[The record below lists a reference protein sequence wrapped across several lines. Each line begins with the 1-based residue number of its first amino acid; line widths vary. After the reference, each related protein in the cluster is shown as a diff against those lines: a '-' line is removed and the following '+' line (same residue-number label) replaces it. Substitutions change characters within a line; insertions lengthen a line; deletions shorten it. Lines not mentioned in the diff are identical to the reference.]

1 MQDARILIVED
12 ESIIA
17 LDIKTS
23 LKHAGY
29 AIAGVAS
36 SGKEAIALAHSE
48 QPDLILMDIRLQ
60 GLMDGIEAAHQIHE
74 QQSCPIVF
82 LTAHTDSQTLDRAKL
97 TDPFGYLTKPF
108 EDHSLITTIEIALA
122 RYASEKAIREALVKQ
137 REFNELRSR
146 FVAVVSHEFRNP
158 LNTILFST
166 ELLHRYETQLDPDR
180 RELYFQRIHGAIKRM
195 HDMLDDVLIIGE
207 TDAGK
212 LACQPEPLAIAQF
225 CQDLIAEM
233 QPGDVPICPIVF
245 TYEVSSSLPPDVQPV
260 VDRKLLFH
268 ILGNLLSNAVKYS
281 PIGSLVIFDLSLTP
295 ETVQFRVQDQ
305 GIGIPEKDLAK
316 LFDDF
321 HRASNVR
328 SIPGTGLGLSI
339 VKQCVEVHGGSILV
353 DSQENH
359 GSTFLVTLP
368 IPAPTQALAAAAVRP
383 EPIANQPKTDR
394 PKADCAGIM

>member
-23 LKHAGY
+23 LQHAGY
-29 AIAGVAS
+29 IIAGVAS
-36 SGKEAIALAHSE
+36 SGEEAIALAHSQ
-48 QPDLILMDIRLQ
+48 QPDLILMDIRLR
-60 GLMDGIEAAHQIHE
+60 GPIDGIEAAQKIRE
-74 QQSCPIVF
+74 QQSCPVVF

-108 EDHSLITTIEIALA
+108 EDHSLLTTIEIALA
-122 RYASEKAIREALVKQ
+122 RYASEQAIREALVKQ

-166 ELLHRYETQLDPDR
+166 ELLHRYETRLDPDR
-180 RELYFQRIHGAIKRM
+180 RELYFQRIHGAVKRM

-233 QPGDVPICPIVF
+233 QPEDAPICPIVF
-245 TYEVSSSLPPDVQPV
+245 TYEVAPSLPPDVQPV

-295 ETVQFRVQDQ
+295 EIVQFRIQDQ

-316 LFDDF
+316 LFHDF
-321 HRASNVR
+321 HRASNAR

-339 VKQCVEVHGGSILV
+339 VKQCVEVHGGSIV
-353 DSQENH
+353 VESQENK

-368 IPAPTQALAAAAVRP
+368 ISIPTHPLAIPP
-383 EPIANQPKTDR
+383 EPIATRPRTDR
-394 PKADCAGIM
+394 TGVT

>member
-195 HDMLDDVLIIGE
+195 HDMLDDVLNIGE

-212 LACQPEPLAIAQF
+212 LACQPEPLAIALAHSEQP
-225 CQDLIAEM
+225 DLILM
-233 QPGDVPICPIVF
+233 DIRLQGPIDGI
-245 TYEVSSSLPPDVQPV
+245 EAAHQ
-260 VDRKLLFH
+260 
-268 ILGNLLSNAVKYS
+268 
-281 PIGSLVIFDLSLTP
+281 IG
-295 ETVQFRVQDQ
+295 
-305 GIGIPEKDLAK
+305 
-316 LFDDF
+316 
-321 HRASNVR
+321 RAHV
-328 SIPGTGLGLSI
+328 
-339 VKQCVEVHGGSILV
+339 
-353 DSQENH
+353 
-359 GSTFLVTLP
+359 
-368 IPAPTQALAAAAVRP
+368 
-383 EPIANQPKTDR
+383 
-394 PKADCAGIM
+394 

>member
-1 MQDARILIVED
+1 MQEKARILIVED

-17 LDIKTS
+17 LDLQTS
-23 LKHAGY
+23 LQHAGY
-29 AIAGVAS
+29 AIVGVAS
-36 SGKEAIALAHSE
+36 SGEEAIALAQHQ
-48 QPDLILMDIRLQ
+48 QPDLILMDIRLRGQ
-60 GLMDGIEAAHQIHE
+60 IDGIEAAQKIRE
-74 QQSCPIVF
+74 QQSCPVVF

-108 EDHSLITTIEIALA
+108 DDHSLMTTIEIALA
-122 RYASEKAIREALVKQ
+122 RYASEQAIREALVKQ

-166 ELLHRYETQLDPDR
+166 ELLHRYETRLAPDR
-180 RELYFQRIHGAIKRM
+180 RELYFQRIHGAVKRM

-225 CQDLIAEM
+225 CQDLISEM
-233 QPGDVPICPIVF
+233 QPEDAPICPIVF
-245 TYEVSSSLPPDVQPV
+245 TYEVASSLPPDVQPV

-295 ETVQFRVQDQ
+295 ETVQFRIQDH
-305 GIGIPEKDLAK
+305 GIGIPEKDLAE
-316 LFDDF
+316 LFHDF
-321 HRASNVR
+321 HRASNAR
-328 SIPGTGLGLSI
+328 AIPGTGLGLSI

-359 GSTFLVTLP
+359 GSTFLVT
-368 IPAPTQALAAAAVRP
+368 IPVPTEPLVAAAQA
-383 EPIANQPKTDR
+383 EPIALR
-394 PKADCAGIM
+394 SCSARKAIAPG

>member
-1 MQDARILIVED
+1 MQEKARILIVED

-17 LDIKTS
+17 LDLKTS
-23 LKHAGY
+23 LQHAGY
-29 AIAGVAS
+29 IIAGVAS
-36 SGKEAIALAHSE
+36 SGEESIALAQTQ
-48 QPDLILMDIRLQ
+48 QPDLILMDIRLR
-60 GLMDGIEAAHQIHE
+60 GPMDGIEAAQKIRE
-74 QQSCPIVF
+74 QQSCPVVF

-108 EDHSLITTIEIALA
+108 VDHSLMTTIEIALA
-122 RYASEKAIREALVKQ
+122 RYASEQAIREALVKQ

-166 ELLHRYETQLDPDR
+166 ELLHRYEAKLEPDR
-180 RELYFQRIHGAIKRM
+180 RELYFQRIHGAVKRM

-207 TDAGK
+207 TDAGR

-233 QPGDVPICPIVF
+233 QPEDAPICPIVF
-245 TYEVSSSLPPDVQPV
+245 TYEVAPSLPPDVQPV

-295 ETVQFRVQDQ
+295 ETVQFRIQDQ
-305 GIGIPEKDLAK
+305 GIGIPEKDLAE
-316 LFDDF
+316 LFHDF
-321 HRASNVR
+321 HRASNAR

-339 VKQCVEVHGGSILV
+339 VKQCVEIHGGSILV
-353 DSQENH
+353 ESKENH
-359 GSTFLVTLP
+359 GSTFLVT
-368 IPAPTQALAAAAVRP
+368 IPVPTQPLAAAVVQA
-383 EPIANQPKTDR
+383 EPIAP
-394 PKADCAGIM
+394 G